1 MPPALPRSPSRHLHA
16 RRLSALTLAV
26 LLTACGGGGNQTSID
41 GETGLTVSASMLP
54 SNDAETYRFL
64 TQATFGPAAADIA
77 RIKKVG
83 YDNWIDEQFKLQ
95 AQSSHV
101 RMVESSAAALGQP
114 QAYAHNVTHSWWTHA
129 VRDPAQ
135 LRHRVAFALSEI
147 FVISTMTV
155 DDGRRAASYLD
166 MLTTKADANYRD
178 VLEAV
183 ALHPAMGQYLSHL
196 GNRKEDG
203 TGRVPDENFARE
215 VMQLFSIGLHELG
228 DNGRPRLVNGQAVET
243 YNANDIKGL
252 ARVFTGFS
260 WNWPSA
266 KSALDWWKCFWRT
279 AECRDPGQDV
289 SSMTGYSQE
298 HSTSV
303 KQFLGVTVTAQET
316 ADPRASL
323 KVALDRLASH
333 PNTAPFISRQLIQ
346 RLVTSNPSDAYVSD
360 VSQVFRAQGGNLR
373 AVVKA
378 ILLHE
383 EARRPATASLST
395 YGKLRE
401 PVLRLSHL
409 LRALP
414 HTSARF
420 TSGGSVPFYLADD
433 TSDPGTQLGQ
443 TPLRAS
449 SVFNFFRPGYTA
461 PQSAMAAQGLV
472 APEMQITNETSV
484 LGYANFV
491 ATILERGWGQW
502 NSESN
507 NWDIQFD
514 LSGWDSKVNDP
525 TALVDA
531 IAQHLLGHP
540 LPDDERSQAVTAITA
555 MPINATNTTTLAKQ
569 RRQRIQAAIL
579 MVAVSP
585 EFVIQQ

>member
-1 MPPALPRSPSRHLHA
+1 MDP
-16 RRLSALTLAV
+16 
-26 LLTACGGGGNQTSID
+26 D
-41 GETGLTVSASMLP
+41 TGLTVSASMVP
-54 SNDAETYRFL
+54 SNDAEGYRFL
-64 TQATFGPAAADIA
+64 TQATFGPTASDLA
-77 RIKKVG
+77 RVKRIG
-83 YDNWIDEQFKLQ
+83 YDNWIDEQFKLPI
-95 AQSSHV
+95 QSSHLSI
-101 RMVESSAAALGQP
+101 VEFSASTLGQS

-129 VRDPAQ
+129 VREPGQ
-135 LRHRVAFALSEI
+135 LRQRVAFALSEI
-147 FVISTMTV
+147 FVVSTLTV
-155 DDGRRAASYLD
+155 DDGRSAASYLD
-166 MLTTKADANYRD
+166 MLTVHADANYRD
-178 VLEAV
+178 LLEAV

-215 VMQLFSIGLHELG
+215 VMQLFSIGLHDLE
-228 DNGRPRLVNGQAVET
+228 DSGRPRLVNGQTVET

-260 WNWPSA
+260 WHWPSA
-266 KSALDWWKCFWRT
+266 KSAVEWWQCFWRT
-279 AECRDPGQDV
+279 LECRDPSQDV
-289 SSMTGYSQE
+289 RSMTGYGQA
-298 HSTSV
+298 HSTSA
-303 KQFLGVTVTAQET
+303 KQFLGVDVAAQET
-316 ADPRASL
+316 ADPKASL
-323 KVALDRLASH
+323 KAALDRLATH

-346 RLVTSNPSDAYVSD
+346 RLVTSNPSDTYVAD
-360 VSQVFRAQGGNLR
+360 VTRVFRAQNGNLR

-383 EARRPATASLST
+383 EARRPPSVGLST

-420 TSGGSVPFYLADD
+420 TAGGAAPFYLADD

-443 TPLRAS
+443 TPLRAP

-461 PQSAMAAQGLV
+461 PQSAMAAQGMV
-472 APEMQITNETSV
+472 APEMQITSETSV

-502 NSESN
+502 NVNSG

-514 LSGWDSKVNDP
+514 LSGWDTLAGDP
-525 TALVDA
+525 PALIDA
-531 IAQHLLGHP
+531 MARHLVGHT
-540 LPDDERSQAVTAITA
+540 LPDDERNLAVSAITA
-555 MPINATNTTTLAKQ
+555 MPISATDATVLAKQ

-585 EFVIQQ
+585 AFVIQQ